1 MKITDFTE
9 FLVRNF
15 RVVPGSSSKATTVSG
30 NTVIIGF
37 PDVTIEEIQQYLPD
51 NSALTKSFYQSWD
64 QVAKT
69 SDFQAFVDKLL
80 HYHSTYGT
88 DFTGTAY
95 MPAREVFEAE
105 ADDKVYVIAAKSI
118 DEIAEMVMKLL
129 STNIALKD
137 EEVNILCDIV
147 SLGMRS
153 VVLAR
158 IEDVKNRQAKT
169 VISKQFNY
177 VPKKY
182 DEFFRLLM
190 YTMTGDSQPIKNESF
205 LNKLKASDINNIG
218 NMLRQFGLK
227 EIAQNFNRHK
237 PYYLAMKHLAKAEIN
252 KISKLS
258 KKHHVPMK
266 LHFLQTAGMRYI
278 SQADISTLTDD
289 HIFPVLRVVKW
300 LSRDQTTNNLYRI
313 RNGKAWY
320 CKKDTKTNRM
330 IKFNNMLYLLQWL
343 KGRINLSGKKFYI
356 PDGVSYGIVTSGKQF
371 IGGIPYDTDIKIP
384 NEKLPVLGVY
394 WRNDGGARDIDV
406 SAITQKGAVLSWYSS
421 TLGLNGTFYSGD
433 VTDAPNGAIEFIR
446 FCKGFKGY
454 LVSNIFRY
462 TNEKKDVTANLVIG
476 FVDKSGQMNKRY
488 MLNPK
493 EREVDVQFVMKE
505 NARNNIS
512 AIVMP
517 SAIRI
522 GQYNIGQSMLA
533 NTEGS
538 DIIYNALTQNMLSFN
553 DLVLHLGGEIVNT
566 PDGANYDLS
575 LHNVTKEMFINLLTP
590 ES

>member
-15 RVVPGSSSKATTVSG
+15 RVVSGSSSKATTVSG

-51 NSALTKSFYQSWD
+51 NSALSKSFYQSWD

-69 SDFQAFVDKLL
+69 SDSQAFVDKLL

-95 MPAREVFEAE
+95 MPAREVFETE

-118 DEIAEMVMKLL
+118 DEIAEMVMRLL

-169 VISKQFNY
+169 IISKQFNY
-177 VPKKY
+177 VPRKY

-227 EIAQNFNRHK
+227 EIAQHFNRHK

-356 PDGVSYGIVTSGKQF
+356 PDGVAYGIVTSGKQF

-384 NEKLPVLGVY
+384 DEKLPVLGVY

-476 FVDKSGQMNKRY
+476 FVDNSGQMDKRY

-493 EREVDVQFVMKE
+493 EREVDVQIIMKE

-517 SAIRI
+517 NAIRI

-566 PDGANYDLS
+566 PDGADYDFS